1 MITVIINI
9 FGSVGRKHWVW
20 GGGLAPSKP
29 SLNRR
34 RRSPESESAAL
45 GGGGGGRRPSSLPFC
60 PTATPLRGAHR
71 RQGLWSH
78 EASPSAGRSPWQN
91 SLMLKIDYPTGKNP
105 EKKIVLCAKRGY
117 SLGFLA
123 SSEGPG
129 TRREEACY
137 GQGFPALKGTS
148 PGNPGSGGP

>member
-20 GGGLAPSKP
+20 GGGLAPRKP

-34 RRSPESESAAL
+34 IRSPESESAAL
-45 GGGGGGRRPSSLPFC
+45 RGGGGGRRPSSMPFC
-60 PTATPLRGAHR
+60 PTATPLRGAHL

-91 SLMLKIDYPTGKNP
+91 SLMLKIDYPTGKKP

-117 SLGFLA
+117 SLGFSCFL
-123 SSEGPG
+123 
-129 TRREEACY
+129 
-137 GQGFPALKGTS
+137 
-148 PGNPGSGGP
+148 